1 MDLSFTNF
9 PVLIQNTQVIPGLSD
24 HDIVMIES
32 KIKPL
37 FLDQTNRKIPLYDK
51 ADWQSVTDGL
61 QSIERHVHRIFS
73 EDVDVENLWK

>member
-1 MDLSFTNF
+1 
-9 PVLIQNTQVIPGLSD
+9 
-24 HDIVMIES
+24 MIES